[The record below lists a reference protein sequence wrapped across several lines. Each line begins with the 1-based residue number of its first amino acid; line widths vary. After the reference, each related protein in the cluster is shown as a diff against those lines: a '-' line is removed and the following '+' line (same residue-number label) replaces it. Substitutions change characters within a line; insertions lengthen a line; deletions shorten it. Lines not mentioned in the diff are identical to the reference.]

1 MKDLKEI
8 TIKKREYELVKEYEN
23 YYLYKDKSNK
33 CLECFTKNELKLYL
47 NNKPDL
53 YR

>member
-1 MKDLKEI
+1 MENLQEI
-8 TIKKREYELVKEYEN
+8 TIKKRKYELVREYKH
-23 YYLYKDKSNK
+23 YYLFRDKSNN